1 MQHKQYFSYIRVS
14 TARQGQSGT
23 SLTEQ
28 QGAIERYARQWNL
41 KIVKCF
47 EERETAAKHGRPVF
61 LEMLKYLR
69 KGKASGVVI
78 HKIDRSA
85 RNLKDWADLGSLIDS
100 GLEVHFAN
108 ETLDLNSRGG
118 RLSADIQAVVASD
131 FIRNLR
137 EETKKGIYGR
147 LKQGLYPMP
156 APIGYVDVGKGK
168 PKELDPAQAPLVRQA
183 FELYASGEIG
193 LNPLV
198 DKMYE
203 LGLRNK
209 NGGKVTRNG
218 LASILHN
225 PFYTGLIE
233 LKTTGE
239 LFAGQHPPIITRA
252 LFDEAQAVF
261 EGKNNKKTKRHFF
274 IFRRLVICSLCQRN
288 LIPERQKGWAYYRCH
303 TGDCPQKTL
312 REELIEQAMLETFK
326 KLEFTEEEKEY
337 LWAEI
342 LELDREKA
350 ASIEAVYKQLI
361 LKQETIKNRLS
372 KLADAFVDGVF
383 DRETYLEKKNQLIVE
398 EQETKE
404 KLNRLAKNETDVL
417 EELKEFL
424 ELLNRAY
431 SSYKLGNGEE
441 KREMVETT
449 VSNFAVK
456 EKFLITKLKMPFQIV
471 LERTS
476 FPAGSPSRA
485 TTRTDSAR
493 LSQIAKNL
501 YEFFSKQELQS
512 SDYLDHKNPYEVSFV
527 HISSSKLNLLP
538 PN

>member
-1 MQHKQYFSYIRVS
+1 MQYKRYFSYIRVS
-14 TARQGQSGT
+14 TARQGQTGT
-23 SLTEQ
+23 SLAEQ
-28 QGAIERYARQWNL
+28 KAAIERYARQWNL
-41 KIVKCF
+41 IIINCF
-47 EERETAAKHGRPVF
+47 EERETAAKQGRPVF
-61 LEMLKYLR
+61 LEMLRSLR
-69 KGKASGVVI
+69 QGKATGVVI

-100 GLEVHFAN
+100 GIEVHFAN

-131 FIRNLR
+131 YIRNLR

-156 APIGYVDVGKGK
+156 APIGYLDAGKGK
-168 PKELDPAQAPLVRQA
+168 PKELDPAQAPLIRQVY
-183 FELYASGEIG
+183 ELYASGEIG

-198 DKMYE
+198 DKMFE
-203 LGLRNK
+203 SGLRNK

-252 LFDEAQAVF
+252 LFDEVQAVF

-274 IFRRLVICSLCQRN
+274 IFRGFVTCSLCERT
-288 LIPERQKGWAYYRCH
+288 LIPERQKGRAYYRCH
-303 TGDCPQKTL
+303 TKNCPQKTL
-312 REELIEQAMLETFK
+312 REELIERAMLEALK
-326 KLEFTEEEKEY
+326 KMEFTEEEKEY

-342 LELDREKA
+342 LELDREKT

-361 LKQETIKNRLS
+361 LKEETVKNRLS
-372 KLADAFVDGVF
+372 KLADAFVDEVF
-383 DRETYLEKKNQLIVE
+383 DRETYLEKKNQLVVE
-398 EQETKE
+398 EQEIKE

-417 EELKEFL
+417 NQLKDFL

-441 KREMVETT
+441 KREMVETC
-449 VSNFAVK
+449 VSNFAAK
-456 EKFLITKLKMPFQIV
+456 EKSLVTKLKMPFQIV
-471 LERTS
+471 SERMVV
-476 FPAGSPSRA
+476 PAGSPSRA
-485 TTRTDSAR
+485 TTRTVSAQ

-501 YEFFSKQELQS
+501 YGHFSKTIWE
-512 SDYLDHKNPYEVSFV
+512 
-527 HISSSKLNLLP
+527 
-538 PN
+538 

>member
-1 MQHKQYFSYIRVS
+1 MQSKQYFSYIRVS

-28 QGAIERYARQWNL
+28 QGAIERYSKQWNL

-47 EERETAAKHGRPVF
+47 EERETAAKQGRPVF
-61 LEMLKYLR
+61 LEMLKSLR
-69 KGKASGVVI
+69 RGKAAGVVI

-156 APIGYVDVGKGK
+156 APTGYMNCGKGK
-168 PKELDPAQAPLVRQA
+168 PKELDPLQAPLIRRA

-209 NGGKVTRNG
+209 NGGRVTRNG
-218 LASILHN
+218 LATILHN

-239 LFAGQHPPIITRA
+239 LFAGQHAPLITRA
-252 LFDEAQAVF
+252 LFDEVQAVF

-274 IFRRLVICSLCQRN
+274 VFRQFVTCSFCERT
-288 LIPERQKGWAYYRCH
+288 LIAERQKGWAYYRCH

-312 REELIEQAMLETFK
+312 REELIERALLDAFK

-342 LELDREKA
+342 LELDREKT
-350 ASIEAVYKQLI
+350 ASVEAVRKQLV
-361 LKQETIKNRLS
+361 LKEETIKNRLS
-372 KLADAFVDGVF
+372 KLADAFVDEVF
-383 DRETYLEKKNQLIVE
+383 DKETYLEKKNQLVIE
-398 EQETKE
+398 EQEIKE
-404 KLNRLAKNETDVL
+404 KLNRLAKNESDIL
-417 EELKEFL
+417 NQLKDFL

-431 SSYKLGNGEE
+431 ASYKLGNAEE
-441 KREMVETT
+441 KREMVETC
-449 VSNFAVK
+449 VSNFAVNG
-456 EKFLITKLKMPFQIV
+456 KFLITKLKMPFQIV
-471 LERTS
+471 LEREVV
-476 FPAGSPSRA
+476 PAGSPSRA
-485 TTRTDSAR
+485 TTRTHSAQ

-501 YEFFSKQELQS
+501 YNFFSEQKLPRN
-512 SDYLDHKNPYEVSFV
+512 DYLDHKNPD
-527 HISSSKLNLLP
+527 
-538 PN
+538 

>member
-1 MQHKQYFSYIRVS
+1 MQSKQYFSYTRVS
-14 TARQGQSGT
+14 TIRQGQSGT
-23 SLTEQ
+23 SLVEQ
-28 QGAIERYARQWNL
+28 KSAIECYARQWNL

-47 EERETAAKHGRPVF
+47 EERETAAKQGRPVF
-61 LEMLKYLR
+61 LEMLKSLR
-69 KGKASGVVI
+69 KGKAAGVVI

-131 FIRNLR
+131 YIRNLR

-156 APIGYVDVGKGK
+156 SPIGYLDVGKGK
-168 PKELDPAQAPLVRQA
+168 PKVIDPAQAPLVRQA

-198 DKMYE
+198 DKMFE

-209 NGGKVTRNG
+209 NGGRVTRNG

-225 PFYTGLIE
+225 PFYTGIIE

-252 LFDEAQAVF
+252 LYDEVQAVF

-274 IFRRLVICSLCQRN
+274 IFRRFVTCSFCKRT

-303 TGDCPQKTL
+303 TRDCPQKTL
-312 REELIEQAMLETFK
+312 REELIERALLEAFK

-337 LWAEI
+337 LWSEI
-342 LELDREKA
+342 LELDREKT

-361 LKQETIKNRLS
+361 LKEKTIKNRLS
-372 KLADAFVDGVF
+372 KLADAFVDEVF
-383 DRETYLEKKNQLIVE
+383 DRETYLEKKNQLVIE
-398 EQETKE
+398 ELEIKE
-404 KLNRLAKNETDVL
+404 KLNRLSKNETDVL
-417 EELKEFL
+417 NQLKDFL

-431 SSYKLGNGEE
+431 SSYKLGKPEE
-441 KREMVETT
+441 KREMVETC
-449 VSNFAVK
+449 VSNFAAK
-456 EKFLITKLKMPFQIV
+456 EKSLVIKLKIPFQIV
-471 LERTS
+471 LERAA

-485 TTRTDSAR
+485 TTRTDSAK
-493 LSQIAKNL
+493 LSELSEKI
-501 YEFFSKQELQS
+501 YEFFSGKDFENNEDLS
-512 SDYLDHKNPYEVSFV
+512 
-527 HISSSKLNLLP
+527 
-538 PN
+538 

>member
-1 MQHKQYFSYIRVS
+1 MQYKRYFSYVRVS
-14 TARQGQSGT
+14 TVRQGQTGT

-28 QGAIERYARQWNL
+28 KAAIERYSRQWSL
-41 KIVKCF
+41 KIIKCF
-47 EERETAAKHGRPVF
+47 EERETAAKQGRPVF
-61 LEMLKYLR
+61 LEMLKLL
-69 KGKASGVVI
+69 KNGKASGVVI

-100 GLEVHFAN
+100 GIEVHFAN

-131 FIRNLR
+131 YIRNLR

-156 APIGYVDVGKGK
+156 APIGYLNAGKGK
-168 PKELDPAQAPLVRQA
+168 PKELDMVQAPLIRQA

-198 DKMYE
+198 DKMYAF
-203 LGLRNK
+203 GLRNK

-239 LFAGQHPPIITRA
+239 LFVGQHPPIITRA

-274 IFRRLVICSLCQRN
+274 IFRRFVRCSFCERT
-288 LIPERQKGWAYYRCH
+288 LIPERQKGWAYYRCQ
-303 TGDCPQKTL
+303 TKNCQQKTL
-312 REELIEQAMLETFK
+312 REELIECALLETLK
-326 KLEFTEEEKEY
+326 KVEFTDEEKEY

-342 LELDREKA
+342 LELDREKTT
-350 ASIEAVYKQLI
+350 SIEANYKQLSI
-361 LKQETIKNRLS
+361 REETIKNRLS
-372 KLADAFVDGVF
+372 KLADAFVDEVF
-383 DRETYLEKKNQLIVE
+383 DKETYLEKKNQLVIE
-398 EQETKE
+398 EQEIKE
-404 KLNRLAKNETDVL
+404 KLNRLSKNETNVL
-417 EELKEFL
+417 KQLKDFL

-431 SSYKLGNGEE
+431 LSYKFGKPEE
-441 KREMVETT
+441 KREMVETC
-449 VSNFAVK
+449 VSNFAAK
-456 EKFLITKLKMPFQIV
+456 EKSLVTKLKMPFQIV
-471 LERTS
+471 SEYKLIPS
-476 FPAGSPSRA
+476 GSPSRA
-485 TTRTDSAR
+485 TTRTLSAQ
-493 LSQIAKNL
+493 LSQVAKNL
-501 YEFFSKQELQS
+501 YEFFSEREFTDDDNLE
-512 SDYLDHKNPYEVSFV
+512 HK
-527 HISSSKLNLLP
+527 
-538 PN
+538 

>member
-1 MQHKQYFSYIRVS
+1 MQYKRYFSYIRVS
-14 TARQGQSGT
+14 TARQGQTGT
-23 SLTEQ
+23 SLAEQ
-28 QGAIERYARQWNL
+28 KAAIERYARQWDL
-41 KIVKCF
+41 RIVKCY
-47 EERETAAKHGRPVF
+47 EERETAAKQGRPVF
-61 LEMLKYLR
+61 LEMLRSLR
-69 KGKASGVVI
+69 QGKATGVVI

-100 GLEVHFAN
+100 GIEVHFAN

-118 RLSADIQAVVASD
+118 RLSADIQAVIASD

-168 PKELDPAQAPLVRQA
+168 PKELDPAQAPLVRRA

-209 NGGKVTRNG
+209 NGGRVTRNG

-239 LFAGQHPPIITRA
+239 LFAGQHPPLITRA
-252 LFDEAQAVF
+252 IFDEVQAVF
-261 EGKNNKKTKRHFF
+261 EGKNNKKTKCHFF
-274 IFRRLVICSLCQRN
+274 IFRRFVTCSLCERT

-303 TGDCPQKTL
+303 TRNCPQKTL
-312 REELIEQAMLETFK
+312 REELIERAMLEAFK
-326 KLEFTEEEKEY
+326 TLEFTEEEKEY

-342 LELDREKA
+342 LELDREKT
-350 ASIEAVYKQLI
+350 ASTEAVYKQLV

-372 KLADAFVDGVF
+372 KLADAFVDEVF
-383 DRETYLEKKNQLIVE
+383 DRETYLEKKNQLVIE
-398 EQETKE
+398 EQEIKE

-417 EELKEFL
+417 NQLKDFL

-431 SSYKLGNGEE
+431 SSYKFGKPEE

-449 VSNFAVK
+449 VSNFAAK
-456 EKFLITKLKMPFQIV
+456 EKSLVTKLKMPFQIV
-471 LERTS
+471 LKRTVV
-476 FPAGSPSRA
+476 PAGSPSRA
-485 TTRTDSAR
+485 TTRTVSAR

-501 YEFFSKQELQS
+501 YKFFTQS
-512 SDYLDHKNPYEVSFV
+512 EIP
-527 HISSSKLNLLP
+527 
-538 PN
+538 

>member
-14 TARQGQSGT
+14 TARQGQTGT

-47 EERETAAKHGRPVF
+47 EERETAAKQGRPVF
-61 LEMLKYLR
+61 LEMLKFLR
-69 KGKASGVVI
+69 KGKAAGVVI

-156 APIGYVDVGKGK
+156 APVGYVDVGKGK
-168 PKELDPAQAPLVRQA
+168 PKELNPAQAPLVRRA

-198 DKMYE
+198 DKVYE
-203 LGLRNK
+203 SGLRNK
-209 NGGKVTRNG
+209 KGGRVTRNG

-239 LFAGQHPPIITRA
+239 LFAGQHAPLITRG
-252 LFDEAQAVF
+252 LFDEVQAVF

-274 IFRRLVICSLCQRN
+274 IFRQFVSCSLCERT

-303 TGDCPQKTL
+303 TRNCPQKTL
-312 REELIEQAMLETFK
+312 REELIEQAMLKAFK

-337 LWAEI
+337 LLAEI
-342 LELDREKA
+342 LELDREKT
-350 ASIEAVYKQLI
+350 ASIEASYKNLSI
-361 LKQETIKNRLS
+361 REETVKNRLS

-383 DRETYLEKKNQLIVE
+383 DKETYLEKKNQLVIE
-398 EQETKE
+398 EQEIKE
-404 KLNRLAKNETDVL
+404 KLNRLSKNETDVL
-417 EELKEFL
+417 NQLKDFL

-431 SSYKLGNGEE
+431 SSYKFGSGEE
-441 KREMVETT
+441 KREMVETC
-449 VSNFAVK
+449 VSNFTVK

-471 LERTS
+471 LERAA

-485 TTRTDSAR
+485 TTRTVSAEI
-493 LSQIAKNL
+493 SQIAKDL
-501 YEFFSKQELQS
+501 YKFFSDQELPT
-512 SDYLDHKNPYEVSFV
+512 SDYLDHKNPS
-527 HISSSKLNLLP
+527 
-538 PN
+538 